1 MDNDKLKK
9 YNWICDTFFL
19 LGMLLVI
26 FPHFG
31 KNRIPRF
38 LYPFFC
44 YDSIISVYP
53 FAIFSLLV
61 IIWLFLKKEYK
72 RIKLIVIACCI
83 YCICSLIITE
93 HGLLK
98 IIGDITEYDIS
109 MLDGSRLGF
118 LNLVGRIFGNSS
130 VSTRLFLSE
139 GLFSIYSG
147 FTFFKDVYLVAFLI
161 CFFYMD
167 RLVELKKLFFG
178 GLLAT
183 FAVISAFEIIEFP
196 FLFNNETSIAIL
208 KKVNPFFYEI
218 VSNDGWWPPL
228 IWIDNVLRS
237 VFAEPSF
244 FGYYLS
250 FSTLAFIHLLLN
262 YRHKIIWSF
271 LLFLSYW
278 FSFLT
283 NSRSGVILVL
293 GGTVVYCI
301 LYLIKE
307 RKIKGIIV
315 VFLVL
320 TMAFAGNNVV
330 EEIKKDHGI
339 VTAASTDEEK
349 MNVVTSPLDGNV
361 FTVLKASF
369 EPGDGVKSAISDSSV
384 IRTIKTV
391 FSMTARSN
399 VTRYG
404 YTLAA
409 LNVGL
414 DNPILGVGQ
423 SYVGSFISQKLIE
436 SGNINGELMGWI
448 EDQERVGILNNTY
461 SSFNQ
466 YTTSFAVGGL
476 IGLLMDLG
484 AIGYI
489 AICYIYY
496 MIKLGRQKIQ
506 SYSIMVLSMLAC
518 IAAWGMSS
526 SITSSYLYVIVL
538 GMGFLDITSYRRL
551 IKGYKTNV

>member
-228 IWIDNVLRS
+228 IWFENVLRG

-244 FGYYLS
+244 FGYYLG
-250 FSTLAFIHLLLN
+250 FTTVAFIYLL
-262 YRHKIIWSF
+262 
-271 LLFLSYW
+271 
-278 FSFLT
+278 
-283 NSRSGVILVL
+283 
-293 GGTVVYCI
+293 
-301 LYLIKE
+301 
-307 RKIKGIIV
+307 
-315 VFLVL
+315 
-320 TMAFAGNNVV
+320 
-330 EEIKKDHGI
+330 
-339 VTAASTDEEK
+339 
-349 MNVVTSPLDGNV
+349 
-361 FTVLKASF
+361 
-369 EPGDGVKSAISDSSV
+369 
-384 IRTIKTV
+384 
-391 FSMTARSN
+391 
-399 VTRYG
+399 
-404 YTLAA
+404 
-409 LNVGL
+409 
-414 DNPILGVGQ
+414 
-423 SYVGSFISQKLIE
+423 
-436 SGNINGELMGWI
+436 
-448 EDQERVGILNNTY
+448 
-461 SSFNQ
+461 
-466 YTTSFAVGGL
+466 
-476 IGLLMDLG
+476 
-484 AIGYI
+484 
-489 AICYIYY
+489 
-496 MIKLGRQKIQ
+496 
-506 SYSIMVLSMLAC
+506 
-518 IAAWGMSS
+518 
-526 SITSSYLYVIVL
+526 
-538 GMGFLDITSYRRL
+538 
-551 IKGYKTNV
+551 